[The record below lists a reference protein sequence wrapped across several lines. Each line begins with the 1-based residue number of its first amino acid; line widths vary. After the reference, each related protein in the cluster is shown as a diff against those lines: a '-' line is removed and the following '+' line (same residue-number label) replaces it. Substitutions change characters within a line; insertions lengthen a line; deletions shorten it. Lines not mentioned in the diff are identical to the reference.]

1 MDDAADFDTFVITRT
16 PVLLRFAYVLAGDTA
31 LAEDLLQE
39 ALVKV
44 HRRWATVCRADRP
57 EAYVRRV
64 LINEYTSWRR
74 LRRNTEFPT
83 ALLPDLVPIEA
94 VEAAVVERDIVWR
107 ALQRLPRRQRAAL
120 VLRYYEDLPDPDI
133 ARIIGCT
140 DGTVRSLIS
149 RALQSLRRAS
159 DLGSAVDGTSIFS
172 AGREHG

>member
-1 MDDAADFDTFVITRT
+1 VEDVADFDTFVITRT
-16 PVLLRFAYVLAGDTA
+16 PVLLRFAYVLAGDTG

-44 HRRWATVCRADRP
+44 HKRWATVCRADRP

-74 LRRNTEFPT
+74 LRRNTESPT
-83 ALLPDLVPIEA
+83 AQLPDLVPLGA
-94 VEAAVVERDIVWR
+94 VEAAVAERDVVWR

-133 ARIIGCT
+133 ARIIGCST
-140 DGTVRSLIS
+140 GTVRSLIS

-159 DLGSAVDGTSIFS
+159 GLESVVDGPSIF
-172 AGREHG
+172 ATGREHQ